1 MAPEGRKVG
10 SLKRRARRHL
20 ARCEMKTCRKSGR
33 RCRAKH
39 MSKSKSTKHTSFEA
53 LLEVE
58 MSEKCTPL
66 WRQAHFQVKMLN
78 KNTCTD
84 HFWTF
89 RCVFAWQAQ
98 GIPHLAK
105 SEKNGFAEFPKT
117 MAGVGLLKR
126 IWKDAFR
133 VAGAVQETY
142 RDVFI
147 RDVRTVRR
155 SGR

>member
-33 RCRAKH
+33 RCGAKH
-39 MSKSKSTKHTSFEA
+39 ISKSKSTKHTSFEA
-53 LLEVE
+53 LLEVK
-58 MSEKCTPL
+58 MSEKCTLL
-66 WRQAHFQVKMLN
+66 WREAHFQVKMFKKLHVR
-78 KNTCTD
+78 T
-84 HFWTF
+84 TF
-89 RCVFAWQAQ
+89 GRSDVFLRGRRKAFRT
-98 GIPHLAK
+98 LAK
-105 SEKNGFAEFPKT
+105 SEKNGLVEFPKT

-133 VAGAVQETY
+133 VAGAAQEMY